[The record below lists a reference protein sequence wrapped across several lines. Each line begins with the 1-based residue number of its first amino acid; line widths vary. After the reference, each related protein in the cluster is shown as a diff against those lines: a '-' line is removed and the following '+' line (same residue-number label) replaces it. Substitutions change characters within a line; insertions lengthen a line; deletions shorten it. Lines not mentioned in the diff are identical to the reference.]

1 MIESLDASGLLTI
14 RLVEASNG
22 QTNFA
27 LLSAVMVVTDSLE
40 ESWVSSML
48 NTALIRSFTRRM
60 SGKVNETLLYCCF
73 LPIGYSK
80 VWVLGIPVL

>member
-1 MIESLDASGLLTI
+1 MESLDASSLLTLK
-14 RLVEASNG
+14 LVEASVG
-22 QTNFA
+22 QTNCT
-27 LLSAVMVVTDSLE
+27 LLSAALVVTDSLK

-73 LPIGYSK
+73 LPIGYSR
-80 VWVLGIPVL
+80 VWVLGIP

>member
-1 MIESLDASGLLTI
+1 MIESLDAYGLLTI

-40 ESWVSSML
+40 GSWVSSML

-60 SGKVNETLLYCCF
+60 SGKVNETLLYCF
-73 LPIGYSK
+73 LPIEYSRI
-80 VWVLGIPVL
+80 WVLGIPVL

>member
-40 ESWVSSML
+40 GSWVSSML

-60 SGKVNETLLYCCF
+60 SGKGIETLLYRF
-73 LPIGYSK
+73 LPIGYSR
-80 VWVLGIPVL
+80 VWVPGIPVL